1 MKSIITIE
9 KIKNH
14 KLKEEDEGKFEIVII
29 NNDTNLTI
37 KEACT
42 GAPDCGVADWDCI
55 IEY

>member
-1 MKSIITIE
+1 MKSIIAIE

-14 KLKEEDEGKFEIVII
+14 KLKEEDEGKFEIVLI
-29 NNDTNLTI
+29 NNDTNLPI
-37 KEACT
+37 KEACP